1 MTGLLIAFEGVEG
14 AGKSTQ
20 IEQSRDWL
28 DSYYA
33 GKVPI
38 VITREPG
45 GTHLGQELRR
55 LLLETANPTATTE
68 LLLYAADRAQHVE
81 EMLEPELERGA
92 IVLCDRY
99 TDSTIAYQGFGRGA
113 DLELIRTLN
122 QIATRGLESHLTLWL
137 DIEVE
142 IGLQRAKSRG
152 KQSDRMERS
161 ALDFHQRVRQGFSQ
175 LAAQNPHRI
184 VRLDALPDPAIVQ
197 SNIQQILRKFLSD
210 RGFGNDRE

>member
-1 MTGLLIAFEGVEG
+1 MTGILIAFEGVEG

-20 IEQSRDWL
+20 IERSRDWL
-28 DSYYA
+28 EGYCA
-33 GKVPI
+33 GKIPI
-38 VITREPG
+38 VVTREPG
-45 GTHLGQELRR
+45 GTLLGQELRR
-55 LLLETANPTATTE
+55 LLLETANPTVTTE

-81 EMLEPELERGA
+81 EMLEPELEKGA
-92 IVLCDRY
+92 IILCDRY
-99 TDSTIAYQGFGRGA
+99 TDSTIAYQGFGRGL

-142 IGLQRAKSRG
+142 IGLKRARARG

-161 ALDFHQRVRQGFSQ
+161 TPDFHRRVRRGFSQ

-184 VRLDALPDPAIVQ
+184 IRIDAAPNPAIVQ
-197 SNIQQILRKFLSD
+197 AKIQKILKKFLSS
-210 RGFGNDRE
+210 RQLGNGS